1 MRQGDDQL
9 GPFLLS
15 LAVHAVFLASLW
27 AATLNCETWNGAV
40 ARLALPGFLSMEC
53 VKPLNL
59 EGPVIEAMLVDYSP
73 PKTTAA
79 AVPRVRPQPPR
90 PQPPRPE
97 IETPPPPPLPPT
109 PPRAEDTIDRERI
122 ARDGQLPALD
132 EQREQEERRK
142 REQVE
147 LEAQERLSQME
158 RERQK
163 QLEDIRRLREEA
175 QRKREREEQ
184 RLAQLEDTQRADR
197 VDRQREEERQ
207 RIDDMAQ
214 REDAQRAGTGGTEND
229 LRARYV
235 FALQQVVT
243 INWLRP
249 DTARAGLRC
258 TVRIVQLPG
267 GEVIDASVVPPCNGD
282 PLTQRSLEAA
292 VMRAQPLPYQ
302 GYESVFQRTI
312 DFVFRY
318 DG

>member
-1 MRQGDDQL
+1 VDRRDDQL
-9 GPFLLS
+9 GPLLLS
-15 LAVHAVFLASLW
+15 LAIHALFMAGLW
-27 AATLNCETWNGAV
+27 VATLRCETWNEAV

-53 VKPLNL
+53 VEPLNL

-73 PKTTAA
+73 PKTTPAS
-79 AVPRVRPQPPR
+79 VPRPR
-90 PQPPRPE
+90 PQPPKPE
-97 IETPPPPPLPPT
+97 PPKPEVETPPPPPLPPA
-109 PPRAEDTIDRERI
+109 PPRAEDTIDRERV

-147 LEAQERLSQME
+147 LEAQERLAEME
-158 RERQK
+158 RERQQ
-163 QLEDIRRLREEA
+163 QLADIRRLREQAE
-175 QRKREREEQ
+175 QRRKLEEQ
-184 RLAQLEDTQRADR
+184 RLAQIE
-197 VDRQREEERQ
+197 DRQRQDRERSEERQ
-207 RIDDMAQ
+207 RVEGLEV
-214 REDAQRAGTGGTEND
+214 RENAQRAGTGGTDND

-243 INWLRP
+243 MNWLRP

-267 GEVIDASVVPPCNGD
+267 GEVMSASVVPPCNGD

-302 GYESVFQRTI
+302 GYESVFQRSI

>member
-1 MRQGDDQL
+1 MDRRDDPI
-9 GPFLLS
+9 GPLLLS
-15 LAVHAVFLASLW
+15 LAIHGLFVAGLW
-27 AATLNCETWNGAV
+27 AATLRCETWNDAV
-40 ARLALPGFLSMEC
+40 ARLALPGFFTIEC
-53 VKPLNL
+53 VAPLNL

-73 PKTTAA
+73 PKTTRAS
-79 AVPRVRPQPPR
+79 VPRPR
-90 PQPPRPE
+90 PQPPKPE
-97 IETPPPPPLPPT
+97 PPQPEVEAPPPPPLPPA
-109 PPRAEDTIDRERI
+109 PPRAEDTIDRERV

-142 REQVE
+142 REQIE
-147 LEAQERLSQME
+147 LEAQERLTEME
-158 RERQK
+158 RERQQ
-163 QLEDIRRLREEA
+163 QLEDIRRLREAAE
-175 QRKREREEQ
+175 QRRKVEEQ
-184 RLAQLEDTQRADR
+184 RLAQLEDRQQQ
-197 VDRQREEERQ
+197 QRERAEERQ
-207 RIDDMAQ
+207 RVEGLEV
-214 REDAQRAGTGGTEND
+214 RENAQRAGTGGTEND

-243 INWLRP
+243 MAWLRP

-267 GEVIDASVVPPCNGD
+267 GEVMSASVVPPCNGD

>member
-1 MRQGDDQL
+1 MDRRDDQF
-9 GPFLLS
+9 GPLLLS
-15 LAVHAVFLASLW
+15 LAIHGLFIAGLW
-27 AATLNCETWNGAV
+27 AATLRCETWNGAV
-40 ARLALPGFLSMEC
+40 ERLALPGFLAMEC

-73 PKTTAA
+73 PKTTRAS
-79 AVPRVRPQPPR
+79 VPRPR
-90 PQPPRPE
+90 PQPPKPE
-97 IETPPPPPLPPT
+97 PPKPEVEAPPPPPLPPA
-109 PPRAEDTIDRERI
+109 PPPAEDTVDRERV
-122 ARDGQLPALD
+122 ARDGELPALD

-147 LEAQERLSQME
+147 LEAQERLSEME
-158 RERQK
+158 RQRQQ
-163 QLEDIRRLREEA
+163 QLEDIRRLREQAE
-175 QRKREREEQ
+175 QRRKVEEQ
-184 RLAQLEDTQRADR
+184 RLAQIE
-197 VDRQREEERQ
+197 DRQQQQRERAEERQ
-207 RIDDMAQ
+207 RVEGLEVRDN
-214 REDAQRAGTGGTEND
+214 AQRAGTGGTDND

-243 INWLRP
+243 MAWLRP
-249 DTARAGLRC
+249 DTARPGLRC

-267 GEVIDASVVPPCNGD
+267 GEVMSASVVPPCNGD

-302 GYESVFQRTI
+302 GYESVFQRSI